1 MLPADTVEATTSHR
15 SWSCLRGPG
24 QSLPTPR
31 RRCQRIYLSKKKKA
45 SQPLIARYTRSF
57 LSPPNMLKVKTFLL
71 RIALVKV
78 KVQIMSG
85 VRVDQNFIYT
95 ARTSNH
101 SASVGFSVSSE
112 SDRTEDAGIPRW
124 TCVYRTDHQNDTIHR
139 LR

>member
-1 MLPADTVEATTSHR
+1 
-15 SWSCLRGPG
+15 
-24 QSLPTPR
+24 
-31 RRCQRIYLSKKKKA
+31 
-45 SQPLIARYTRSF
+45 
-57 LSPPNMLKVKTFLL
+57 MLKVKTFLL

-85 VRVDQNFIYT
+85 VRVDPNFIYT